1 MLQFIISKPL
11 FLNIFVFLIFSDC
24 GPLVFLKTANL
35 SSLYCIVRY
44 CYGHIC
50 YQLTRLQQDSH
61 IYTHIYTYL
70 SIIYLPIYIYIYIMV
85 SPPKVWGDFLVLKI
99 FFERGWEGFFHRKG
113 LICVSIFYSLKVVTK
128 H

>member
-24 GPLVFLKTANL
+24 GLLVFLKTANL

-70 SIIYLPIYIYIYIMV
+70 SSIYLPIYIYILYI
-85 SPPKVWGDFLVLKI
+85 LYILYI
-99 FFERGWEGFFHRKG
+99 YTHTYIYTHIY
-113 LICVSIFYSLKVVTK
+113 LSIYLYNSTSYTQVYKLPQSL
-128 H
+128 